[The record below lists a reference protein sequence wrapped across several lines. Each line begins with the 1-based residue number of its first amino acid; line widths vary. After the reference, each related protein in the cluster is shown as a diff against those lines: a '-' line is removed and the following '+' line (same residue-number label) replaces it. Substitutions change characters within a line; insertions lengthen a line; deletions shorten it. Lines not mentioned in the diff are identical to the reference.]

1 MIIAQSVVYN
11 VTDEIIGV
19 EGDVEHMRSQCFTT
33 YTNEGVGYIGEWA
46 KESGHEVYLSSIY
59 E

>member
-19 EGDVEHMRSQCFTT
+19 EGDVEHMRVNVLQHMKVLDT
-33 YTNEGVGYIGEWA
+33 
-46 KESGHEVYLSSIY
+46 
-59 E
+59 